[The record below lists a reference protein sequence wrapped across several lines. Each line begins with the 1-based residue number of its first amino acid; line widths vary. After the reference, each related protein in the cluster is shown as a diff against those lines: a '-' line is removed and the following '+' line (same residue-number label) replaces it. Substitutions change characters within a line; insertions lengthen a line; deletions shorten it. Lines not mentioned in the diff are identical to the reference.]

1 MVRAHLSTFVLIYWH
16 MDHWL
21 EKISESLASN
31 LVSLRQKSGLSQ
43 LALAKLAQVPRSTIA
58 HLESGS
64 GNPSLSNL
72 ARISAAL
79 QIGLE
84 ELLARPRP
92 QCQLLKAKAVRSI
105 RRSQGVATV
114 FKLLPDPLP
123 GMEIDRIE
131 IERGG
136 RLGGVPHTAG
146 TKEYLTC
153 VKGMI
158 KVSVLGAQYQL
169 EEGDVLAFPG
179 DQPHAYHNAG
189 DSKAVGFSVVAL
201 AVTQT

>member
-1 MVRAHLSTFVLIYWH
+1 

-21 EKISESLASN
+21 EGISENLASN
-31 LVSLRQKSGLSQ
+31 ISTLRAKRRLSQ

-72 ARISAAL
+72 ARISVAL
-79 QIGLE
+79 QVGLE

-92 QCQLLKAKAVRSI
+92 QCQLTKAKDVRSI
-105 RRSQGVATV
+105 KRSQGAATV

-136 RLGGVPHTAG
+136 RLGGIPHTAG

-153 VKGMI
+153 VQGGI
-158 KVSVLGAQYQL
+158 TVTVLGNPYKV

-179 DQPHAYHNAG
+179 DQPHSYRNVGA
-189 DSKAVGFSVVAL
+189 SKALGFSVVVL
-201 AVTQT
+201 APSLA

>member
-1 MVRAHLSTFVLIYWH
+1 
-16 MDHWL
+16 MDQWL
-21 EKISESLASN
+21 TAISKNLASN
-31 LVSLRQKSGLSQ
+31 LTLLRAKRGLSQ
-43 LALAKLAQVPRSTIA
+43 IALARLAGVPRSTVA
-58 HLESGS
+58 HLESGG

-72 ARISAAL
+72 ARVASAL

-84 ELLARPRP
+84 ELLSEPRP
-92 QCQLLKAKAVRSI
+92 QCQLRKAKDVRSI
-105 RRSQGVATV
+105 KRSQGVATV

-136 RLGGVPHTAG
+136 RLGGIPHTAG

-153 VKGMI
+153 IRGVMT
-158 KVSVLGAQYQL
+158 VSVLGRQYRV

-179 DQPHAYHNAG
+179 DQPHSYQNTGA
-189 DSKAVGFSVVAL
+189 SKAIAFSVVAL
-201 AVTQT
+201 ALIPGT

>member
-1 MVRAHLSTFVLIYWH
+1 MGTVSCATFLLINQH

-21 EKISESLASN
+21 EGISENLAAN
-31 LVSLRQKSGLSQ
+31 IVSLREKRGLTQ
-43 LALAKLAQVPRSTIA
+43 LSLAKLAKVPRSTIA
-58 HLESGS
+58 LLESGS
-64 GNPSLSNL
+64 ANPSLANL
-72 ARISAAL
+72 ARISTAL

-92 QCQLLKAKAVRSI
+92 RCQLLKARDVRSI
-105 RRSQGVATV
+105 RRSQQIATV

-131 IERGG
+131 IDRGG
-136 RLGGVPHTAG
+136 KLGGIPHTAG

-153 VKGMI
+153 VKGTI
-158 KVSVLGAQYQL
+158 GVSVLGAHYLL

-179 DQPHAYHNAG
+179 DQPHAYHNVG
-189 DSKAVGFSVVAL
+189 DSKAIGFSVVAL
-201 AVTQT
+201 ALSLG

>member
-1 MVRAHLSTFVLIYWH
+1 
-16 MDHWL
+16 MDDGL
-21 EKISESLASN
+21 ASISKSLASN
-31 LVSLRQKSGLSQ
+31 LSDLRAKRGMSQ
-43 LALAKLAQVPRSTIA
+43 LALAKLAQVPRSTVA
-58 HLESGS
+58 HLESGC
-64 GNPSLSNL
+64 GNPSLLNL
-72 ARISAAL
+72 MRISAAL

-84 ELLARPRP
+84 ELLAQPRP
-92 QCQLLKAKAVRSI
+92 QCQLTKARDVRSI
-105 RRSQGVATV
+105 KRSQGVARV

-136 RLGGVPHTAG
+136 KLGGIPHSAG

-153 VKGMI
+153 VKGVI
-158 KVSVLGAQYQL
+158 RVSVLETLYEL

-201 AVTQT
+201 ALSMG